1 MLDWVF
7 WSAGW
12 VWADGFIS
20 WSWLQQEL
28 LDVNHQFG
36 AHHFTCEIR
45 MGFFSVRFVL
55 MEFHLW
61 FYRPFFSPI
70 RVSAALQPAL
80 ISAVGIADIL
90 SRLWFFPYPLFQAS
104 WECSVQHSTAKGSW
118 LSSSHVEIDHLSL
131 PCRLLFSLLLALER
145 AFPFILWLHSY
156 LDVILCCGFITAR
169 SRRLSS
175 RPCLLPAASCCRVR
189 NRACQQ
195 AWLQMNPTNWNLML
209 I

>member
-1 MLDWVF
+1 MVLSVGHDCSRSSWMLITSLERITLRVKLGLF
-7 WSAGW
+7 
-12 VWADGFIS
+12 
-20 WSWLQQEL
+20 
-28 LDVNHQFG
+28 
-36 AHHFTCEIR
+36 
-45 MGFFSVRFVL
+45 FFSVRFVL

-70 RVSAALQPAL
+70 RFSAALQPAL

-131 PCRLLFSLLLALER
+131 PCRLLFSLLLALEK

-175 RPCLLPAASCCRVR
+175 RPCLLPPAAAWGIGPASRPGCKWT
-189 NRACQQ
+189 QQ
-195 AWLQMNPTNWNLML
+195 
-209 I
+209 IGI